1 MQAEAWWPEKLYLAD
16 EKLYLADEKTKQED
30 IGAAGDSH

>member
-1 MQAEAWWPEKLYLAD
+1 MQAEAWWP